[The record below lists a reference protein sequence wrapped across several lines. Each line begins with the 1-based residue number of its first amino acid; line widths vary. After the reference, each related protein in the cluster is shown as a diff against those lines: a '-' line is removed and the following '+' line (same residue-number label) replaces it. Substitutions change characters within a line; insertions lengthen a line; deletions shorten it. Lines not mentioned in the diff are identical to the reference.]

1 MLRANAYNNEKG
13 STLIMAIVVLAAV
26 SVLGVTMI
34 TLSTNELDMATN
46 EKVKQIAVYNCDSCT
61 VSVNKLIR
69 HIVDQSNQGMIGVG
83 TGPGTMAPGI
93 AYAPADTGLSDEEEF
108 ARKAMFGLDTGTCED
123 VALSPADIANA
134 VNAASGGDL
143 IIHADPTGATMSEL
157 DSAADIMNMT
167 VGSVPGT
174 AAQEFAAGYGHGLGE
189 GGAGGG
195 GTEMKFLIACRGLAP
210 YSALHVNYSVYRKN
224 PGIPGGF

>member
-1 MLRANAYNNEKG
+1 MQWVKVYTNEKG

-46 EKVKQIAVYNCDSCT
+46 EKVKQIATYNCDTCT

-69 HIVDQSNQGMIGVG
+69 HIVDESNQGVIGVDSG
-83 TGPGTMAPGI
+83 ANTMAPGI
-93 AYAPADTGLSDEEEF
+93 AYAAADTSYSDEEEF
-108 ARKAMFGLDTGTCED
+108 ARKVLFDLDTGTCED
-123 VALSPADIANA
+123 VSLSPTAIANA
-134 VNAASGGDL
+134 VNAASGGL
-143 IIHADPTGATMSEL
+143 LTIFADPNAAISEL
-157 DSAADIMNMT
+157 DSAADIMNM
-167 VGSVPGT
+167 SVSSAPGT
-174 AAQEFAAGYGHGLGE
+174 ASQEFAAGYGHGLGE

-195 GTEMKFLIACRGLAP
+195 GTEIRFLIACRGLAP
-210 YSALHVNYSVYRKN
+210 YNALHVNYSVYRKN